1 MQVMLRNLLTAV
13 LVASLASCSLNDHG
27 LGATDAAR
35 VTMGGAGHPQ
45 GTAGGAGMIA
55 GDEAGAAGTMPLP
68 TGTAGTDATSSA
80 GATGSAGAAGAGGD
94 PARSGAAG
102 DASAS
107 GVAGNSSVG
116 GGAGTSSTAG
126 AAGTTIPTA
135 GTGGAGGKAD
145 AGTASGGGGTAG
157 TGSGAAG
164 AGSGGGAGAAG
175 ATAHPELGCS
185 DGTREGYLDESKYP
199 NIAACAGAWAEPGL
213 ASMASRTPQCDR
225 RAGND
230 GDKSDGRGC
239 SVADLCASG
248 WHVCETGKAVLVAA
262 GPTGCADALAPFANN
277 QPVFFVSR
285 QRAVGLD
292 CDNTTQTGAN
302 NVYGCGNIGSAA
314 DKASCAPF
322 THMLRDSDCQVQAPW
337 VCADGP
343 VSTASTEYNV
353 VTKESSSHGGA
364 LCCKD

>member
-1 MQVMLRNLLTAV
+1 MQVMLRNLLTATAF
-13 LVASLASCSLNDHG
+13 ASLASIASCSLNDRG
-27 LGATDAAR
+27 LGATAAAP

-45 GTAGGAGMIA
+45 GTAGVAGMIA
-55 GDEAGAAGTMPLP
+55 GDMAGAGGTMPLP

-94 PARSGAAG
+94 PATGGA
-102 DASAS
+102 
-107 GVAGNSSVG
+107 AGNSSVG

-135 GTGGAGGKAD
+135 GTSGAGGKVD
-145 AGTASGGGGTAG
+145 AGTSSGGVAG
-157 TGSGAAG
+157 TEN

-175 ATAHPELGCS
+175 ATAHPEIGCS

-230 GDKSDGRGC
+230 GDKDDGRGC

-248 WHVCETGKAVLVAA
+248 WHVCETGKAVLAAA
-262 GPTGCADALAPFANN
+262 GLTGCADALAPFANN

-292 CDNTTQTGAN
+292 CDDTTQTGAN

-322 THMLRDSDCQVQAPW
+322 THMLRDSDCQVEPPW

-353 VTKESSSHGGA
+353 VTKETSAHGGA

>member
-1 MQVMLRNLLTAV
+1 MQVMLRNLLTAAAFAS
-13 LVASLASCSLNDHG
+13 LASLASLASCSLNDRG
-27 LGATDAAR
+27 LGSTDAGR
-35 VTMGGAGHPQ
+35 STMGAAGHPQ
-45 GTAGGAGMIA
+45 GMAGVAGMIA
-55 GDEAGAAGTMPLP
+55 GDMAGAAGIMVLP
-68 TGTAGTDATSSA
+68 TGTAGTEGMSTA
-80 GATGSAGAAGAGGD
+80 GATGTAGEAGAGGV
-94 PARSGAAG
+94 PATG
-102 DASAS
+102 

-135 GTGGAGGKAD
+135 GAGGAGGKVD
-145 AGTASGGGGTAG
+145 AGTASGGVTGTE
-157 TGSGAAG
+157 S

-175 ATAHPELGCS
+175 STAHPEIGCS
-185 DGTREGYLDESKYP
+185 DTTREGYLDESKYP

-230 GDKSDGRGC
+230 GDKDDGRGC

-248 WHVCETGKAVLVAA
+248 WHVCETGKAVLAAA
-262 GPTGCADALAPFANN
+262 GLTGCADALAPFANN

-292 CDNTTQTGAN
+292 CDDTTQTGAN

-322 THMLRDSDCQVQAPW
+322 THMLRDSDCQVEPPW

-353 VTKESSSHGGA
+353 VTKETSAHGGA